1 MKLKKVHLA
10 HDHREDLTCYQP
22 AGFVLRWYALTLD
35 LSFFAPIDVLVHLP
49 FNRLIERYSAY
60 GYDVRVMALNTLL
73 VVLPLLVYVIA
84 PTALYGQT
92 LGKSIVGL
100 RVVRQD
106 GQAELSLRSVIL
118 RETLGKFLSVASLG
132 LGFLGAAWGQAR
144 TLHDRI
150 GGTRVIRYRDG

>member
-1 MKLKKVHLA
+1 MKLKRVKLS
-10 HDHREDLTCYQP
+10 HDQHEDMTCYRP

-35 LSFFAPIDVLVHLP
+35 LSFFAPIDLLVHLP

-60 GYDVRVMALNTLL
+60 GYDVRVAVLNTLL
-73 VVLPLLVYVIA
+73 IILPLLLYVIA

-92 LGKSIVGL
+92 LGKAIVGL
-100 RVVRQD
+100 RVVRND
-106 GQAELSLRSVIL
+106 WHADLSFRAVLL
-118 RETLGKFLSVASLG
+118 REIVGKFLSFATFG

-144 TLHDRI
+144 TLHDLI